1 MLQLDRF
8 RTCCFSGYR
17 PHKFSFPLKR
27 NNADFIKL
35 ENDITNAILEA
46 YENGYRNFLCGG
58 AMGFDLVCG
67 ETIVLLKEKF
77 PDIKLIMVLPFV
89 NQAKRFPI
97 DWKQRYDF
105 VLSAADE
112 VDYYHEKYV
121 KNCFIARN
129 ARMVAYSSMMITYYN
144 GKPGGTANTI
154 AMAQRDR
161 LAIVNLH
168 TVTKKRYE
176 KLNYFIGYKK

>member
-1 MLQLDRF
+1 MLAEKTL
-8 RTCCFSGYR
+8 CFTGHRIIAGAHYAAVCDSLEREIDKYISKGYT
-17 PHKFSFPLKR
+17 H
-27 NNADFIKL
+27 FIS
-35 ENDITNAILEA
+35 
-46 YENGYRNFLCGG
+46 GG